1 MKIHKCLKIKL
12 PIFSESNDYDEIE
25 SDDNKRLN
33 IFRDYKEKLENLFPQ
48 IRIIAFD
55 PDFLVE
61 FRMKYDSG
69 GNVLKERWDGGE
81 SLSLYM
87 AHLILRA
94 HQLHNPDIEI
104 WE

>member
-1 MKIHKCLKIKL
+1 MKIHKCLKIRL
-12 PIFSESNDYDEIE
+12 PEFSQSANYDDIENDN
-25 SDDNKRLN
+25 NKRLD
-33 IFRDYKEKLENLFPQ
+33 IFNDYKEKLESLFPQ

-61 FRMKYDSG
+61 FRIKYNTGRD
-69 GNVLKERWDGGE
+69 VIKERWDGGE
-81 SLSLYM
+81 SLSLYL

-94 HQLHNPDIEI
+94 HQLHNPNIEI